1 MESYTC
7 RISAGEGFNWA
18 KLYLSYT
25 CICKDLIR
33 LRDMCLASGRVCT
46 GVSYMCR
53 ISGMVLYCVS

>member
-1 MESYTC
+1 MSYFC
-7 RISAGEGFNWA
+7 WEGFNWA
-18 KLYLSYT
+18 KLYLSY
-25 CICKDLIR
+25 ICKDLIR